1 MDYLTYVSSPM
12 IEPRL
17 HCVRVE
23 IYIHYFW
30 KIKNQ
35 NISDCHR
42 NCVILILLGEIGD
55 LFEFWGGSFWPQ
67 LARAVVSHLTPSPRK
82 ASGTRDLRTQRWSG
96 AGAWRERHVLWNLEC
111 GVLFVLD
118 LSIYHWTSGA
128 CAQKAART
136 ENSIYSFVNEARD
149 TGIFVFPPPRAPV
162 TPPPPRVR
170 PRARE

>member
-82 ASGTRDLRTQRWSG
+82 ASGTVATGTTRDSWLPSYCRYDEYSYARHANTQS
-96 AGAWRERHVLWNLEC
+96 WRERHDC
-111 GVLFVLD
+111 SGVEMEGIMQSSEL
-118 LSIYHWTSGA
+118 YP
-128 CAQKAART
+128 AR
-136 ENSIYSFVNEARD
+136 
-149 TGIFVFPPPRAPV
+149 
-162 TPPPPRVR
+162 
-170 PRARE
+170 